1 MTRRNPIDDTADLR
15 HGLNLSLGSVRESL
29 VMMVDDEPL
38 VIEITQ
44 AFLEQAGY
52 RRFVSTSDSTEALA
66 MALRERPDVL
76 LLDINM
82 PKVSGFEVLA
92 AMRLEKAL
100 KSVPVIVLTSADD
113 SETKL
118 RSLELGASDFLRKP
132 VDPSELALRMK
143 NTLAAKAHQDF
154 LAHYDAVTE
163 LPNRPRFMEQLER
176 TLLRSREHG
185 DKGALLQF
193 DLDRFKQVNEALGP
207 AIGDQLLQQ
216 AAKRLAAEL
225 KAMFE
230 AQELGHQ
237 SNAGYLARFGGD
249 EFSVILAE
257 LSDVDYV
264 ARAAQRLLSALAQP
278 YQIQGHDIVVT
289 TSIGTA
295 LFPADG
301 MDVDTVVKN
310 AGVALSQAKQG
321 GRGENR
327 FYSKEFN
334 AMALQRL
341 SLEGQLRHAVEQ
353 GELRLF
359 YQPKFH
365 VATRQL
371 SGAEA
376 LLRWQHPQ
384 RGLVPPMEFIPIA
397 EQSGLIVPIGE
408 WVLLAAC
415 RQNVEWA
422 AQGLPRVPIAVNVS
436 PRQFRQTGFAQ
447 AVKSAIAAT
456 GQVEYLRLELTE
468 SSIMDDPESAIRVLQ
483 ELKALGI
490 KLSIDDFGT
499 GYSSMSYLNRLPL
512 GELKID
518 RSFLAEIKKP
528 DDRVVLVDAI
538 IALAHSLGLNVV
550 AEGVETDEQ
559 LQYLARRNCD
569 EAQGFLFSKPVPA
582 DEFSAKF
589 LRSAAAA

>member
-1 MTRRNPIDDTADLR
+1 M
-15 HGLNLSLGSVRESL
+15 
-29 VMMVDDEPL
+29 
-38 VIEITQ
+38 
-44 AFLEQAGY
+44 
-52 RRFVSTSDSTEALA
+52 
-66 MALRERPDVL
+66 
-76 LLDINM
+76 
-82 PKVSGFEVLA
+82 
-92 AMRLEKAL
+92 
-100 KSVPVIVLTSADD
+100 SVPVIVLTSADD

-163 LPNRPRFMEQLER
+163 LPNRQRFMEQLER

-225 KAMFE
+225 EAIFE
-230 AQELGHQ
+230 AQELGDK
-237 SNAGYLARFGGD
+237 SSAGYLARFGGD
-249 EFSVILAE
+249 EFSVIFAE
-257 LSDVDYV
+257 LPNMDHV
-264 ARAAQRLLSALAQP
+264 ARAAQRLLKALAEP

-289 TSIGTA
+289 SSIGTA

-301 MDVDTVVKN
+301 KDVDTVVKN
-310 AGVALSQAKQG
+310 AGVALSQAKKG
-321 GRGENR
+321 GRGESR

-359 YQPKFH
+359 YQPKIH
-365 VATRQL
+365 VATRRL
-371 SGAEA
+371 SGAEV

-384 RGLVPPMEFIPIA
+384 RGQVSPVEFIPIA

-415 RQNVEWA
+415 RQNAAWA

-436 PRQFRQTGFAQ
+436 PRQFRQTDLAQ

-456 GQVEYLRLELTE
+456 GQGEYLRLELTE

-512 GELKID
+512 DELKVD
-518 RSFLAEIKKP
+518 RSFLAAIKKP

-559 LQYLARRNCD
+559 LEYLARRKCD
-569 EAQGFLFSKPVPA
+569 EAQGFLISKPVPA
-582 DEFSAKF
+582 GEFSAKF
-589 LRSAAAA
+589 LKPAAAA